1 MYNFDYSLKTNVLF
15 GENRIQELPQVLS
28 ALGKK
33 VLVVYGGNS
42 SKKLGILDTLYKL
55 LNNFELYELSG
66 VKPNPKVNLVNVGA
80 RLCKEK
86 GIDVILGIG
95 GGSVL
100 DTCKVISVAAFYK
113 GDAWDLV
120 TQKAQVTNALPL
132 VGILTL
138 AASGSEL
145 GCGAVISNPQTNEKL
160 GLDHP
165 LMQFHTMIMDPRY
178 TVTVPKLHTAA
189 GSIDIFSHLLE
200 QYLTSEDTLL
210 SNLLCESVMKTV
222 IHYAPMALKEPNDL
236 EARGQLMWAASLA
249 NNGILSLGSQP
260 YAFSCHGIEH
270 EISAYHDVI
279 HGIGLAIVTP
289 RWMEYILNEHTVHK
303 FARYAKEVF
312 GIEGSNEKEMAK
324 KAIQATTDFFAS
336 LKVPMHLSELGI
348 TDEHFDEIARQ
359 AVSNGYL
366 EYAWQPLNEEDVK
379 AILKVCL

>member
-15 GENRIQELPQVLS
+15 GENRIQELPQVLGTM
-28 ALGKK
+28 GKK

-42 SKKLGILDTLYKL
+42 PKKLGILDAIASL
-55 LNNFELYELSG
+55 LKDFDVYELSG
-66 VKPNPKVNLVNVGA
+66 VKPNPKVDLVNVGA
-80 RLCKEK
+80 NLCKEK
-86 GIDVILGIG
+86 GIDVILAVG

-100 DTCKVISVAAFYK
+100 DTCKVISVAAFYE

-120 TQKAQVTNALPL
+120 TQKAPVTNALPL

-165 LMQFHTMIMDPRY
+165 LMQYHTIIMDPAY
-178 TVTVPKLHTAA
+178 TRTVPSLHTAA

-200 QYLTSEDTLL
+200 QYLTSEDTML

-222 IHYAPMALKEPNDL
+222 LHYAPMALKEPDNL

-249 NNGILSLGSQP
+249 NNGILCLGSQP

-289 RWMEYILNEHTVHK
+289 RWMEYILNENTVHK
-303 FARYAKEVF
+303 FARYGKEVF
-312 GIEGSNEKEMAK
+312 GIEGENEKEIAT
-324 KAIQATTDFFAS
+324 KAIQATYDFFAS

-348 TDEHFDEIARQ
+348 ANEHFGKIASQ
-359 AVSNGYL
+359 AVPNGYL

-379 AILKVCL
+379 AILNACL